1 MAGLLTRYYT
11 LSSGNVVPGS
21 AFKKLCDSHEL
32 LRSQD
37 AIKVELLAALE
48 SSVDRLCYACDLKFP
63 FISTNTHQH
72 PKGGI
77 LSCEAAEAR
86 AAIAKAK
93 GE

>member
-1 MAGLLTRYYT
+1 MTKGRSEVQILHAQI
-11 LSSGNVVPGS
+11 V
-21 AFKKLCDSHEL
+21 EL
-32 LRSQD
+32 REQ
-37 AIKVELLAALE
+37 KVELLAALE
-48 SSVDRLCYACDLKFP
+48 SAVDRLCYACDLKFP

-77 LSCEAAEAR
+77 LSCEAAAAR